1 MLEVY
6 LKYPDEL
13 NELHNDYP
21 LTPEKLEISHD
32 ILSKYCCNIA
42 NKYDI
47 KIDDVNE
54 LVPNLCNKSK
64 YAPYYKN
71 LQLYFSLG
79 MEFTKFHIIPKFQ
92 QSYWLKKYINSN
104 TEKRKNAINR
114 FEKDFVKVIKS

>member
-21 LTPEKLEISHD
+21 LTTGNLEISHD

-47 KIDDVNE
+47 KIDDVNK
-54 LVPNLCNKSK
+54 LVPILCNKSK
-64 YAPYYKN
+64 YAPYYRN

-79 MEFTKFHIIPKFQ
+79 MELTKFHIIPTTILLVKKNTLILIQ
-92 QSYWLKKYINSN
+92 KKEKMLSIDLKKILLSW
-104 TEKRKNAINR
+104 
-114 FEKDFVKVIKS
+114 